1 MKILSESLGR
11 WKAHLK
17 VELDDKF
24 CKDKWVHVVCKQVE
38 EAPVTEPELVCDV
51 VQDVA
56 DPLLNVQ
63 KD

>member
-1 MKILSESLGR
+1 MFLPHLS
-11 WKAHLK
+11 
-17 VELDDKF
+17 VELHDELTEDDGA
-24 CKDKWVHVVCKQVE
+24 HVVGQQVE

>member
-1 MKILSESLGR
+1 MLTFLPHLS
-11 WKAHLK
+11 
-17 VELDDKF
+17 VELHDELAEDDGA
-24 CKDKWVHVVCKQVE
+24 HVVGQQVE
-38 EAPVTEPELVCDV
+38 EAPVTKPELVCDV